1 MGDRASCSLP
11 DRLLLSCL
19 SNTIV
24 TPEAIISA
32 KEGVVH
38 RMSSVSVNDVRSAAR
53 TALVNSPICE
63 LRDLRVEQ
71 SDKVLLIGGVV
82 STFYHKQLAQE
93 AVRAACE
100 GFDVEV
106 TNSIRVRSVR

>member
-1 MGDRASCSLP
+1 M
-11 DRLLLSCL
+11 
-19 SNTIV
+19 
-24 TPEAIISA
+24 
-32 KEGVVH
+32 H
-38 RMSSVSVNDVRSAAR
+38 RMSSVSANDLRSAAW

-63 LRDLRVEQ
+63 LRDLKIEQ
-71 SDKVLLIGGVV
+71 SDNVLVIGGVV

>member
-1 MGDRASCSLP
+1 MYRMRG
-11 DRLLLSCL
+11 
-19 SNTIV
+19 V
-24 TPEAIISA
+24 SA
-32 KEGVVH
+32 ND
-38 RMSSVSVNDVRSAAR
+38 MQSVAR
-53 TALVNSPICE
+53 TALANSPISE
-63 LRDLRVEQ
+63 LRDLQVEE
-71 SDKVLLIGGVV
+71 SDQGLVIGGVV

>member
-1 MGDRASCSLP
+1 
-11 DRLLLSCL
+11 
-19 SNTIV
+19 
-24 TPEAIISA
+24 
-32 KEGVVH
+32 VH
-38 RMSSVSVNDVRSAAR
+38 RMSGVSVNDVQSAAR

-63 LRDLRVEQ
+63 LRDLIIQQ
-71 SDKVLLIGGVV
+71 SDKVLVISGVV

-100 GFDVEV
+100 EFDVEV